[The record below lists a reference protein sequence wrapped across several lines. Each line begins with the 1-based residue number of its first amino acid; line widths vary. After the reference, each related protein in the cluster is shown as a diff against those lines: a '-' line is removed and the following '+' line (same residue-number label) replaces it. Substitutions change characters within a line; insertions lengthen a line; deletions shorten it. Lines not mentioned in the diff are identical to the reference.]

1 VVPGGAQSIAV
12 DLTTDE
18 GVELALKLVDPSDVL
33 IASCRQGVMEQPGLS
48 PQTCLEPNPRPAV
61 IGGHGEGPMPQPN
74 LVGEYGGGRMM
85 LGEEVVAA
93 RWLAARTGGDQ
104 VVDAAMVDGSAVP
117 MARFYRMKALGHW
130 IESGDQ
136 PGRHRAP
143 FYDVYPSANGDYPSV
158 GRLEPAFF
166 ATLLDRLG
174 IDDIDAG
181 SQYDPPVVA
190 SVTSPDGAGV
200 GIAHP

>member
-1 VVPGGAQSIAV
+1 MGSPSEITAVEMAGVGPSFRWHVAGCHGCQPDPRGRWQAACSARCGPADVVSGGAQSIAV

-74 LVGEYGGGRMM
+74 LVGEYGGGGMM

-93 RWLAARTGGDQ
+93 PWLAARTGGDQ

-130 IESGDQ
+130 IESGGPTWST
-136 PGRHRAP
+136 PGA
-143 FYDVYPSANGDYPSV
+143 V
-158 GRLEPAFF
+158 L
-166 ATLLDRLG
+166 
-174 IDDIDAG
+174 
-181 SQYDPPVVA
+181 
-190 SVTSPDGAGV
+190 
-200 GIAHP
+200 